1 MSAPGD
7 EPVDVAA
14 PVPADAPV
22 DAAAPA
28 PADEGHR
35 ADGLGRR
42 PAGGGRGGGPETG
55 PLSLADL
62 ERFAAKKL
70 GPGALAYYSGAACDE
85 VTLADNLA
93 AFRRWRVRPRAMVDV
108 TSRDPSVTVLGRRWP
123 APVMVAPLALHR
135 LADPEGEV
143 AVARA
148 AVARGLTMS
157 LSTVGSATI
166 EEVAAACGTGPR
178 WFQLYP
184 LADRGK
190 TRALL
195 DRAVASGYEAIV
207 FTVDCP
213 ILGRRERDR
222 RDGFVLPPGVGYP
235 NLASDGDT
243 YARDELATSY
253 TWADLE
259 WVASAAQLPVV
270 AKGVLDP
277 ADATLAFEHGASGIV
292 VSNHG
297 GRQLDLT
304 IAALDAL
311 PDVVAAVNGRGAVL
325 FDSGIRRGTDVLIA
339 LALGA
344 RAVMLGR
351 PVLWALAWNGEAGVG
366 WAFDQLLAEFDLALA
381 LAGIPRAAD
390 LSTRILVRA
399 QTTCLPDDDSALP
412 KSYP

>member
-1 MSAPGD
+1 VSGPG
-7 EPVDVAA
+7 
-14 PVPADAPV
+14 DAPV
-22 DAAAPA
+22 DAAAPVPA
-28 PADEGHR
+28 DAAADEGHR
-35 ADGLGRR
+35 AAGLSRR
-42 PAGGGRGGGPETG
+42 PAGGGRGGGPASG

-62 ERFAAKKL
+62 EQFAAEKL
-70 GPGALAYYSGAACDE
+70 SAGALAYYSGAACDE

-93 AFRRWRVRPRAMVDV
+93 AFRRWRVRPRVMVDIKA
-108 TSRDPSVTVLGRRWP
+108 RDTSVTVLGRRWP

-148 AVARGLTMS
+148 AAARNLTMC

-190 TRALL
+190 TRELL
-195 DRAVASGYEAIV
+195 DRAVAAGYEAIV
-207 FTVDCP
+207 FTADCP

-259 WVASAAQLPVV
+259 WVANAAGLPVI

-277 ADATLAFEHGASGIV
+277 ADSILAFEHGASGVV

-297 GRQLDLT
+297 GRQLDLS

-311 PDVVAAVNGRGAVL
+311 PDVVAAVDGRGPVL

-351 PVLWALAWNGEAGVG
+351 PILWALAWDGEAGVG

-381 LAGIPRAAD
+381 LAGVPRAAD
-390 LSTRILVRA
+390 LSTRILIRA
-399 QTTCLPDDDSALP
+399 R
-412 KSYP
+412 

>member
-1 MSAPGD
+1 
-7 EPVDVAA
+7 
-14 PVPADAPV
+14 
-22 DAAAPA
+22 
-28 PADEGHR
+28 
-35 ADGLGRR
+35 
-42 PAGGGRGGGPETG
+42 
-55 PLSLADL
+55 
-62 ERFAAKKL
+62 
-70 GPGALAYYSGAACDE
+70 
-85 VTLADNLA
+85 
-93 AFRRWRVRPRAMVDV
+93 MVDI
-108 TSRDPSVTVLGRRWP
+108 TARDPSVSVLGRRWP
-123 APVMVAPLALHR
+123 APIMVAPLALHR

-148 AVARGLTMS
+148 AATRGLTMC

-195 DRAVASGYEAIV
+195 DRAVAAGYEAIV

-243 YARDELATSY
+243 YARDELATAY

-259 WVASAAQLPVV
+259 WVANAAGLPVI

-277 ADATLAFEHGASGIV
+277 ADAILAFEHGASAVV

-297 GRQLDLT
+297 GRQLDLS
-304 IAALDAL
+304 IAALDAF
-311 PDVVAAVNGRGAVL
+311 PDVVAAVDGRGPVL

-344 RAVMLGR
+344 RAVMIGR
-351 PVLWALAWNGEAGVG
+351 PVLWALAWGGEAGVG

-381 LAGIPRAAD
+381 LAGVPRAAD

-399 QTTCLPDDDSALP
+399 R
-412 KSYP
+412 